1 MNTIGTIELATPV
14 EILDQLIVKI
24 KEKQKLLRL
33 TANDI
38 EIKADITHR
47 HYSNFL
53 YNKNTHLLTLIKI
66 LKVLD
71 MEKELSSLIEPIIP
85 KDANEHKKLQKIRKN
100 MPLKVQ
106 PKHNLPQ
113 TNQDYTN
120 KKRISLVNKGD
131 K

>member
-1 MNTIGTIELATPV
+1 MNTIGAIELATPV

-24 KEKQKLLRL
+24 KEKQKLLGL
-33 TANDI
+33 TASDI
-38 EIKADITHR
+38 ETKADITPR

-85 KDANEHKKLQKIRKN
+85 KDASEHKKLQKIRKN
-100 MPLKVQ
+100 ITLKIQ
-106 PKHNLPQ
+106 HKEDLPQ
-113 TNQDYTN
+113 SNQNDT
-120 KKRISLVNKGD
+120 KQKRISLVNKGD

>member
-1 MNTIGTIELATPV
+1 MNVIASIELATPV
-14 EILDQLIVKI
+14 EILDQLIIKI

-33 TANDI
+33 TASDI
-38 EIKADITHR
+38 EIKADIAPR

-85 KDANEHKKLQKIRKN
+85 KDASEHKKLQKIRKN
-100 MPLKVQ
+100 MTLRIQ
-106 PKHNLPQ
+106 PTHTMQ
-113 TNQDYTN
+113 QSNQNNT
-120 KKRISLVNKGD
+120 KLKRISLVNKMD